1 MKMGTPRSMRPHKGA
16 KKKVIAAAAEHET
29 IRMAARTTRF
39 NRHTMIAV
47 GGSSFVSFGGGWAGL
62 EVGVPGVGGV

>member
-29 IRMAARTTRF
+29 TRTAARTIRF

-47 GGSSFVSFGGGWAGL
+47 GAILRLLVWRWLVGV
-62 EVGVPGVGGV
+62 EVGVLGVGDV